1 MRMID
6 GMPVVDADKPVTIH
20 ITPADCERGSKKDP
34 MRCAAALAL
43 KRVTGCDETRV
54 HLACTYLRFR
64 NKWRRYATPPS
75 LKAEVISFDR
85 RGGFYPGDFR
95 LRPMSPT
102 LRLRP
107 KENSIPQLGEK
118 PVAKRR
124 AQTLCSDY
132 KLTLRSQEANGEK
145 ETLRTQ
151 TPLKTPSSQRKMK
164 AEPRIFH
171 RVKGVREHA
180 RSSQ

>member
-20 ITPADCERGSKKDP
+20 ITQADCERGSKKDP

-54 HLACTYLRFR
+54 HLACTYLRFG

-75 LKAEVISFDR
+75 LKAEIISFDR
-85 RGGFYPGDFR
+85 GGGFYPGDFR

-107 KENSIPQLGEK
+107 KGK
-118 PVAKRR
+118 PKSAVNR
-124 AQTLCSDY
+124 
-132 KLTLRSQEANGEK
+132 
-145 ETLRTQ
+145 
-151 TPLKTPSSQRKMK
+151 
-164 AEPRIFH
+164 
-171 RVKGVREHA
+171 
-180 RSSQ
+180 